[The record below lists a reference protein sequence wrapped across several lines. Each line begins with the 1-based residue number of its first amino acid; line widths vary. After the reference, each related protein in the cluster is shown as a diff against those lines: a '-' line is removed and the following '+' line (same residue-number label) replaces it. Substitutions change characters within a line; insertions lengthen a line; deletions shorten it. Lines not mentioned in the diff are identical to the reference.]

1 MRRRV
6 VAEVHAALD
15 ADADADADAQAA
27 LLGSADFR
35 EGVSASIERR
45 TPDFSGS

>member
-6 VAEVHAALD
+6 VAEVHAAL
-15 ADADADADAQAA
+15 DADADADAQAA